1 MVRYSSID
9 VHRIVLHCMEYVGLA
24 TPCMARSV
32 FLAHYV
38 TSCLLACSR
47 RKSIRVQYPTLF
59 LLFSPYLYI
68 CMSSLPSLFVKKLS
82 EDPRSRQS
90 CRSSRDWST
99 RSKSWSW
106 GEASPTPLP
115 RPGASRSE
123 PRCARTTWSTL
134 PRRFWRMPKRRAS
147 RSSSPS
153 TPSPPSRSPP
163 APCPGTTR
171 PSLTWSPAVAST
183 TTLWAS
189 TSAPRPASSSS
200 RASRRPPR
208 LFSTDPW
215 VSLKSSPLTTAPRP
229 WWTPW
234 RKSPRTGPLPLW
246 AAGTRWRPWRN
257 SEKPMPCPTCPPVGV
272 PPSSSW
278 RATFCPVSWRLP
290 ITSRQQG

>member
-1 MVRYSSID
+1 MPTSTTRSGPPTVPTPVSVAFPLCCPRKNAASVAWWPRRLPTWI
-9 VHRIVLHCMEYVGLA
+9 LA
-24 TPCMARSV
+24 A
-32 FLAHYV
+32 
-38 TSCLLACSR
+38 SR
-47 RKSIRVQYPTLF
+47 RAKR
-59 LLFSPYLYI
+59 
-68 CMSSLPSLFVKKLS
+68 LPLLS